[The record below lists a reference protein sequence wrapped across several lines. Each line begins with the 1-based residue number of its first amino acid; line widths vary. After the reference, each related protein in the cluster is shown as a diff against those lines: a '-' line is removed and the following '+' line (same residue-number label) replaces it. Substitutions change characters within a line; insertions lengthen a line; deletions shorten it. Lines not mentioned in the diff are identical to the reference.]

1 MWYTIY
7 LFLSSFS
14 TFSPRCVFLLLGLYC
29 VQTEVFHT
37 FYHLKLKFD
46 NIPITFLFPIF
57 TKYTRYHDAAALRL
71 EAGHVYL
78 RPKTDILTFVSERR
92 NRHVFCHCSGS
103 FCVFCRHLCGCG
115 SDVLSSDP
123 PSGKINCTKFRTQI
137 LSIFI
142 IFLLTFFFLQRILL
156 SMTKTL
162 CTCAQR
168 LFLLIL
174 TAVRNE

>member
-1 MWYTIY
+1 MKYVIY
-7 LFLSSFS
+7 DLFVSFLFFDI
-14 TFSPRCVFLLLGLYC
+14 FSPLRFSFLGSILDLDRGISHI
-29 VQTEVFHT
+29 VS
-37 FYHLKLKFD
+37 LKLD
-46 NIPITFLFPIF
+46 NILIIF
-57 TKYTRYHDAAALRL
+57 FIPHFYQIHTISWRSRSKTW
-71 EAGHVYL
+71 AGHVYL

-123 PSGKINCTKFRTQI
+123 PSRKINCTKFRTQI
-137 LSIFI
+137 LSIFL

>member
-14 TFSPRCVFLLLGLYC
+14 TFSPRCVFLFLGLYW

-37 FYHLKLKFD
+37 LYHSNL
-46 NIPITFLFPIF
+46 ITFLLSFLFPIF
-57 TKYTRYHDAAALRL
+57 IKYTRYHGAAALRL

-123 PSGKINCTKFRTQI
+123 PSRKINCTKFRTQI
-137 LSIFI
+137 LSIFL

-174 TAVRNE
+174 TAIRNE